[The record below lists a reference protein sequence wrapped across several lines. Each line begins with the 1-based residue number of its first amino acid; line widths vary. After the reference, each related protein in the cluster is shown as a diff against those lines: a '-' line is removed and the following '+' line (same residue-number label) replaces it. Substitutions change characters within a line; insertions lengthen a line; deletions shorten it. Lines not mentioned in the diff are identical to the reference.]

1 MPQPRLTLAGIALA
15 AIVAGAV
22 AAPASA
28 ADLPRSVVAT
38 KLDNPRGITFAP
50 DGTLTVAEAGRGG
63 PRCLRNL
70 GCLGYTSAVAR
81 VSAGRVTRI
90 ATGIFSAGARDGSF
104 TGGASDVAFD
114 SVGRPV
120 VVTNGVPPR
129 GVPLKAR
136 KQGGRLARVGGRS
149 FLTLA
154 NLAPIE
160 VRTNPDG
167 QDVNPNP
174 YGVERVGNVYYVID
188 AGGNDVLAV
197 DGVTRKTSLAA
208 VIPNPAPRVQ
218 PVPTA
223 ITAGP
228 DGALYIAELAPGRN
242 VGQVIR
248 LVPGSAP
255 AVVAHGLP
263 SATGIAVAADG
274 TIYLSLFGTG
284 APAARPKTGRVMR
297 IAPDGTPTIIAR
309 RLNYPAGMAL
319 GADGDLYLSNSST
332 LLARA
337 AKRGPLRGMTGEI
350 VRIDLP

>member
-1 MPQPRLTLAGIALA
+1 MPNHRPTLAGLGLA
-15 AIVAGAV
+15 AVLAGV
-22 AAPASA
+22 LAAPAAA

-38 KLDNPRGITFAP
+38 KLNNPRGVTFAP

-63 PRCLRNL
+63 ATCVKKI
-70 GCLGYTSAVAR
+70 GCLGFSSAVAQITGTG
-81 VSAGRVTRI
+81 VKRI
-90 ATGIFSAGARDGSF
+90 ATGIVSGSAPDGSF
-104 TGGASDVAFD
+104 AGGASDVAFD
-114 SVGRPV
+114 SAGRSV
-120 VVTNGVPPR
+120 VVTNGVPPKGIPYKLR
-129 GVPLKAR
+129 R
-136 KQGGRLARVGGRS
+136 QGSRLARVGGRS

-160 VRTNPDG
+160 VNTNPDK

-197 DGVTRKTSLAA
+197 DGVRRKVSLAA
-208 VIPNPAPRVQ
+208 VIPNPAPKVQ

-223 ITAGP
+223 ITSGT

-248 LVPGSAP
+248 LVPGGAP
-255 AVVAHGLP
+255 TAVASGLP
-263 SATGIAVAADG
+263 SATGIAVAANG
-274 TIYLSLFGTG
+274 TIYLSLFGAG
-284 APAARPKTGRVMR
+284 APEAAPKTGRVMQ
-297 IAPDGTPTIIAR
+297 ITPDGTKTIIAS

-332 LLARA
+332 LSSRA
-337 AKRGPLRGMTGEI
+337 ARGGPFRGLTGEI

>member
-1 MPQPRLTLAGIALA
+1 MPNHRPTLAGLGLAAALA
-15 AIVAGAV
+15 GALS
-22 AAPASA
+22 APAAA

-38 KLDNPRGITFAP
+38 KLNNPRGVTFAP
-50 DGTLTVAEAGRGG
+50 NGMLTVAEAGRGG
-63 PRCLRNL
+63 STCLKQV
-70 GCLGYTSAVAR
+70 GCFGFTSTVAQITGTG
-81 VSAGRVTRI
+81 VKRI
-90 ATGIFSAGARDGSF
+90 AAGIVSGGAPDGSF
-104 TGGASDVAFD
+104 AGGASDVTFD

-120 VVTNGVPPR
+120 VVTNGVPPK

-136 KQGGRLARVGGRS
+136 RQGARLARVGGRS

-160 VRTNPDG
+160 VNTNPDK

-174 YGVERVGNVYYVID
+174 YGVERVGSVYYVID

-197 DGVTRKTSLAA
+197 DGVRRKVSLAA
-208 VIPNPAPRVQ
+208 VIPNPARKVQ

-223 ITAGP
+223 ITSAA

-248 LVPGSAP
+248 LVPGGAP
-255 AVVAHGLP
+255 TAVASGLP
-263 SATGIAVAADG
+263 SATGIAVAATG

-284 APAARPKTGRVMR
+284 GEEAAPRTGRVMQ
-297 IAPDGTPTIIAR
+297 IAPDGTKTIIASK
-309 RLNYPAGMAL
+309 LNYPAGMAL
-319 GADGDLYLSNSST
+319 GADGDLYVSNNST
-332 LLARA
+332 QTSRA
-337 AKRGPLRGMTGEI
+337 ARGGPFRGLTGEI